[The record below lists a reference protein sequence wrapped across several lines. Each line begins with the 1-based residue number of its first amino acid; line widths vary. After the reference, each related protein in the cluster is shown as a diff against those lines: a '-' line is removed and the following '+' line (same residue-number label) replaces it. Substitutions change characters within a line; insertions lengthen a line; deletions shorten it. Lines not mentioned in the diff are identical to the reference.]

1 MRISLLG
8 CLVMIYGTLVSC
20 YSYGPIHTPYGNTTK
35 RTLPPPPPKVV
46 APPLSKS
53 EYLEKTFQELK
64 QNLPEAEVQ
73 LVEDSIKVIFPNHIT
88 YQNRSVYPDGAY
100 EEPLQRFVTTLKR
113 YRQTNIMISGHTD
126 SRGKDDQNRKIS
138 KERASKIKQL
148 LIQQGISA
156 ARLETWGLGSISP
169 IADDATEEGRA
180 KNRRVEFVV
189 LYDEK

>member
-1 MRISLLG
+1 MRIPLLG
-8 CLVMIYGTLVSC
+8 CLVMMFGTLASC
-20 YSYGPIHTPYGNTTK
+20 YSYGPIHTPYGQSTK
-35 RTLPPPPPKVV
+35 RTLPPPPPKVI

-64 QNLPEAEVQ
+64 QNLPEADVQ
-73 LVEDSIKVIFPNHIT
+73 LVADSIKVIFPNHIT
-88 YQNRSVYPDGAY
+88 YQNRSVFPDGTY
-100 EEPLQRFVTTLKR
+100 EEPLRRFVAILKR

-126 SRGKDDQNRKIS
+126 NRGRDEQNRKIS
-138 KERASKIKQL
+138 KERASTIKQL

-169 IADDATEEGRA
+169 IADNTTEEGRL

-189 LYDEK
+189 LYDEQ

>member
-1 MRISLLG
+1 MRILFIGLLVIL
-8 CLVMIYGTLVSC
+8 CGTLASC
-20 YSYGPIHTPYGNTTK
+20 YYYGPIHSPYGQTTK

-46 APPLSKS
+46 APPLSRS

-64 QNLPEAEVQ
+64 QNLPEADVQ
-73 LVEDSIKVIFPNHIT
+73 LVADSIKVIFPNHIT

-100 EEPLQRFVTTLKR
+100 EEPLKRFVVILKR

-126 SRGKDDQNRKIS
+126 SRGKDEQNRKIS
-138 KERASKIKQL
+138 KERASIVKQL
-148 LIQQGISA
+148 LIQQGISP

-169 IADDATEEGRA
+169 IADNTSEEGRL

-189 LYDEK
+189 LYDEQ